1 MPVPD
6 YPVASAR
13 PWQVELPILP
23 GLISSNPAGN
33 LLHLTKVLLQQPT
46 LTLHTILGLAVK
58 LISQRVSGYLWYSLP
73 FFLFKNCSAPVVVPF
88 NSAKA
93 LAYPQ

>member
-33 LLHLTKVLLQQPT
+33 FHLTKVLLQQPT
-46 LTLHTILGLAVK
+46 LTLRTILGLAVK
-58 LISQRVSGYLWYSLP
+58 LISQRVCGYLWYSKP
-73 FFLFKNCSAPVVVPF
+73 FFLFKNCSAPGAVPF
-88 NSAKA
+88 SSAKA